1 MTKLPLFLVLASLA
15 WFPVNSQPLTPP
27 PARVIAWGR
36 SVKGLKIGASCDATV
51 VASDNLPEIF
61 FYAMN
66 DGDKDIL
73 DGIIQSGAECIVTV
87 NGRPYA
93 QTPPEEA
100 ISSYLPP
107 GRQYGPIPVQVEYLR
122 RIADLQAW
130 PFPEIMEDAP
140 HPKLRK
146 GSNSILI
153 YYVKDRTLV
162 GSGEMQI
169 IYRSVEEVK

>member
-1 MTKLPLFLVLASLA
+1 MTRLPLFLALASLA

-27 PARVIAWGR
+27 FARVIAWGK

-61 FYAMN
+61 FYAVN
-66 DGDKDIL
+66 DGDKDIV

-93 QTPPEEA
+93 KTPPEDA

-107 GRQYGPIPVQVEYLR
+107 GRQYGPIRIHVANLR
-122 RIADLQAW
+122 RIADLKAW

-146 GSNSILI
+146 GSNAIVI
-153 YYVKDRTLV
+153 YYVKDRTVV

-169 IYRSVEEVK
+169 TYRSIGEVK